1 VGNSVNKRKE
11 QKMFELR
18 IDTKNSSFQ
27 NKKSS
32 IQEMLKSV
40 ILDIQNDK
48 KEGIIRDVNGK
59 IVGRFSLGE

>member
-1 VGNSVNKRKE
+1 
-11 QKMFELR
+11 MFELR

-48 KEGIIRDVNGK
+48 KEGIIKDVNGK